1 MQDKLLNIKVV
12 IAGRP
17 YKMKVQREQEELV
30 RKAARS
36 VEEEIKAFAHRYE
49 HQDQQDI
56 LAMIALQN
64 AVGILEL
71 EEKKNFREKEMAL
84 KLKEIDELLTHQL
97 SLEVRS

>member
-1 MQDKLLNIKVV
+1 MQDNLLNIKVI

-17 YKMKVQREQEELV
+17 YKMRVQREQEELV
-30 RKAARS
+30 RKAADY
-36 VEEEIKAFAHRYE
+36 VEEEIRNFAHTYE

-71 EEKKNFREKEMAL
+71 EQKKDFREKEMAL
-84 KLKEIDELLTHQL
+84 KLKEIDEVLSHQL
-97 SLEVRS
+97 STE

>member
-1 MQDKLLNIKVV
+1 MQEKLLNIKVI

-17 YKMKVQREQEELV
+17 YKMRVQREQEELV
-30 RKAARS
+30 RKAARY
-36 VEEEIKAFAHRYE
+36 VEEEIQAFAHQYE

-71 EEKKNFREKEMAL
+71 EQKKDFREQEMEL
-84 KLKEIDELLTHQL
+84 KLREIDEVLSHQL
-97 SLEVRS
+97 SME

>member
-1 MQDKLLNIKVV
+1 M

-17 YKMKVQREQEELV
+17 YKMRVRREQEEIV
-30 RKAARS
+30 RKAADY
-36 VEEEIKAFAHRYE
+36 VEEEIQNFAHTYE

-71 EEKKNFREKEMAL
+71 EQKKDFREKEMMT
-84 KLKEIDELLTHQL
+84 KLQEIDEVLSHQL
-97 SLEVRS
+97 SIE

>member
-1 MQDKLLNIKVV
+1 MQDAFLNIKVV

-17 YKMKVQREQEELV
+17 YKMRVRREQEEIV
-30 RKAARS
+30 RKAAES
-36 VEEEIKAFAHRYE
+36 VEEEIRSFAHTYE

-71 EEKKNFREKEMAL
+71 EQKKDFREKEMMT
-84 KLKEIDELLTHQL
+84 KLQEIDEVLSHQL
-97 SLEVRS
+97 SAE

>member
-1 MQDKLLNIKVV
+1 LQDNLLNIKVI

-17 YKMKVQREQEELV
+17 YKMRVQREQEELV
-30 RKAARS
+30 RKAADY
-36 VEEEIKAFAHRYE
+36 VEEEIRNFAHTYE

-71 EEKKNFREKEMAL
+71 EQKKDFREKEMAL
-84 KLKEIDELLTHQL
+84 KLKEIDEVLSHQL
-97 SLEVRS
+97 STE

>member
-1 MQDKLLNIKVV
+1 LQDKLLNIKVV

-17 YKMKVQREQEELV
+17 YKMQVQREQEELI
-30 RKAARS
+30 RKAAAH
-36 VEEEIKAFAHRYE
+36 VEEEIRTFAHRYA

-71 EEKKNFREKEMAL
+71 EQKKDFREREMAL
-84 KLKEIDELLTHQL
+84 KLKEIDEVLDHQL
-97 SLEVRS
+97 SLGHRS

>member
-1 MQDKLLNIKVV
+1 MLNIKVV

-17 YKMKVQREQEELV
+17 YKMRVQRQQEEIV
-30 RKAARS
+30 RKAAGY
-36 VEEEIKAFAHRYE
+36 VEKEIQAFAHQYE

-71 EEKKNFREKEMAL
+71 EQKKDFREKEMET
-84 KLKEIDELLTHQL
+84 KLKEIDEVLSHQL
-97 SLEVRS
+97 SMG

>member
-1 MQDKLLNIKVV
+1 MQDKALNIKVI

-17 YKMKVQREQEELV
+17 YKMQVQREQEEIV
-30 RKAARS
+30 RKAADY
-36 VEEEIKAFAHRYE
+36 VEEEINNFAHAYE

-71 EEKKNFREKEMAL
+71 EEKKNFREKEMVL
-84 KLKEIDELLTHQL
+84 KLKEIDEVLNHQL
-97 SLEVRS
+97 SMD